1 MIETL
6 IPDVLAHAEKEQP
19 RECCGLAVVI
29 KGRLKY
35 WPCTNYGAAGAR
47 FRIDERDSSAAED
60 AGEVV
65 GVCHSH
71 VYEAPEPTD
80 MDMVECERSGL
91 PWLIVNWPTGSHRV
105 VAPSGYRL
113 PLIGRNFFHGSVDC
127 YSLIRDYYSQT
138 LGIALPDFERED
150 SWWLAGQNLYLD
162 HFAEA
167 GFVEVKEVQKHDM
180 LLMQVA
186 SPVPNHGAIYIGDGQ
201 IIQHCYG
208 RLSSRDIYGGY
219 WRKVPSHILRHEELL

>member
-1 MIETL
+1 MLEIL

-19 RECCGLAVVI
+19 RECCGLAVVV

-35 WPCTNYGAAGAR
+35 WPCRNIGPAGE
-47 FRIDERDSSAAED
+47 FFPDPKDSTEAED
-60 AGEVV
+60 TGEVV
-65 GVCHSH
+65 GICHSH
-71 VYEAPEPTD
+71 VYEAPVPSD
-80 MDMVECERSGL
+80 ADRVMCEQSGL
-91 PWLIVNWPTGSHRV
+91 PWLIVNWPTGSHQILE
-105 VAPSGYRL
+105 PTGYKL
-113 PLIGRNFFHGSVDC
+113 PLIGRKFTHGVVDC
-127 YSLIRDYYSQT
+127 YSLIKDYFSQT
-138 LGIALPDFERED
+138 LGIALPDFERSD
-150 SWWLAGQNLYLD
+150 NWWLAGQNLYLD

-219 WRKVPSHILRHEELL
+219 WRKVTSHILRHEEFL